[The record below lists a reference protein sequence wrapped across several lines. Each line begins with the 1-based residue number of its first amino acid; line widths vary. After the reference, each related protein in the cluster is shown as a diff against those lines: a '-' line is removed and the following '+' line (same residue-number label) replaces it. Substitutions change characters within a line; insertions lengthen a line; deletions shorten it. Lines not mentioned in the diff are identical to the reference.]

1 MQRKLIL
8 TRICGALLLASTMQ
22 VWAHG
27 DVTPQAIDI
36 TGLEPIKDSDTVFL
50 DKNPYSGNEK
60 AIEIGKHAFAQNCA
74 RCHGIDAISGGIA
87 PDLREKLPLG
97 DEGDEIFKERMVNGA
112 IRNGVTYMP
121 KFEGIVKQEGLWAIR
136 AWLETVSVDAPVKT
150 ATPATTTPAAAAPV
164 ASAAPAVPRTGEEVF
179 NTVCTACH
187 TAGILNAPKIG
198 DKAAWEPRAT
208 KGLSGLLASSVNGL
222 NQMPAKG
229 GNPSLTEQELS
240 NAIIYMLGKADIELD
255 KAASTADA
263 TTPTAA
269 DPAKPATN

>member
-1 MQRKLIL
+1 MQGKLLL
-8 TRICGALLLASTMQ
+8 TRIGGALLLASTMQ

-27 DVTPQAIDI
+27 DVTPQPIDI
-36 TGLEPIKDSDTVFL
+36 TGLEPIKDSDTTWV
-50 DKNPYSGNEK
+50 DTNPYSSNER

-97 DEGDEIFKERMVNGA
+97 QEGDEIFKERMINGA

-121 KFEGIVKQEGLWAIR
+121 KFDGIVKQEGLWAIR
-136 AWLETVSVDAPVKT
+136 TWLETVSVDAPVK
-150 ATPATTTPAAAAPV
+150 AAPAAAAA
-164 ASAAPAVPRTGEEVF
+164 ASAPSTNTPASTVARTGEEVF

-187 TAGILNAPKIG
+187 TAGILNAPKID
-198 DKAAWEPRAT
+198 DKAAWEPRAA
-208 KGLSGLLASSVNGL
+208 KGLQGLLAASINGL

-240 NAIIYMLGKADIELD
+240 DAITYMLGKAGIDLA
-255 KAASTADA
+255 KVSSAAVTTVPA
-263 TTPTAA
+263 TTE
-269 DPAKPATN
+269 PAKPATN